1 MVGRCYKSVFDTV
14 EAALAHWV
22 YLIEFTTFLL
32 GFLCLS
38 VIELQKGSL
47 YQEYIT
53 NYKPAAFSFQL
64 CKSMCD
70 SFLLKTS

>member
-14 EAALAHWV
+14 KAALARWV
-22 YLIEFTTFLL
+22 YLIEFTTFLFA
-32 GFLCLS
+32 FLCLS

-47 YQEYIT
+47 YLEYIT
-53 NYKPAAFSFQL
+53 NYKPVAFSFQL
-64 CKSMCD
+64 SSMCD